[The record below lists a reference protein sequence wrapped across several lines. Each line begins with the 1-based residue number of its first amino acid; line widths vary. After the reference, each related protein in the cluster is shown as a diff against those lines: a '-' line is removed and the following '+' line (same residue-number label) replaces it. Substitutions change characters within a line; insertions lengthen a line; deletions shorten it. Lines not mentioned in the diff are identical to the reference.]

1 MVSSN
6 TPTHCHYYLSLKTF
20 KKKFISML
28 LQKMFE
34 GHLSTRYEVLTSVDP
49 EVERPRRCW
58 SKKMNRRLKGFR
70 VSRLRKLN
78 WKAYS
83 VVIWSRKLARIYA
96 EVVNR
101 ILKIQDVCPGIIF
114 SCQWGL
120 PVLSHPNANCRRR
133 ALKLERNY
141 SFNDIILTK

>member
-1 MVSSN
+1 
-6 TPTHCHYYLSLKTF
+6 
-20 KKKFISML
+20 
-28 LQKMFE
+28 MFE
-34 GHLSTRYEVLTSVDP
+34 GHLSTRYEVLMSVDP
-49 EVERPRRCW
+49 RPRRCW

-70 VSRLRKLN
+70 VSRLRKLK

-83 VVIWSRKLARIYA
+83 VVIWSRKVARIYA

-120 PVLSHPNANCRRR
+120 PVLSHPNANCRRSS

-141 SFNDIILTK
+141 SLNDNILTK